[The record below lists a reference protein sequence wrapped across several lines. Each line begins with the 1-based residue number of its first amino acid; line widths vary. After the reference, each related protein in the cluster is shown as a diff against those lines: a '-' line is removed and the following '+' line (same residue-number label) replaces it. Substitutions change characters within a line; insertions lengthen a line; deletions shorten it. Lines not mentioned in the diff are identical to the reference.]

1 MRKLLIG
8 ILVVIVLLVVA
19 VVALPFLLPREV
31 IKAQLEQR
39 VSEQLGRDFRIEGPL
54 ELRPWRPFAL
64 SLTDVSL
71 ANPDWAEN
79 PDLARI
85 ASVELDVDALAYL
98 GGTVAIERLAVT
110 EPVLALEVR
119 EDGTPSWQLGVPGES
134 AADDGPGDGAGGE
147 SGGGIPE
154 LRIGE
159 IRITE
164 GAVSVD
170 DRSSGEARDFTAIEL
185 WVRGEPD
192 GRGLNVDGSVSSD
205 GERAT
210 LTAAVGDLNRL
221 LAGEPSTLEL
231 EAAAPGLGVAA
242 NGEAAASGTA
252 VLAISGDMAPRQ
264 LLDWLGQP
272 LELPDGTA
280 ETVTFTADI
289 ASAADGV
296 AVPALTVNV
305 DELTIRGN
313 LELATAERPQLSGRL
328 DLGQL
333 DLRPYLP
340 AADGEASDGAADNG
354 ETAADTEAEPATGWP
369 QEPLDL
375 PLPLPL
381 DLDVTVVFAGI
392 ETDQVSLGAGALA
405 ITADLEETAVEI
417 TELTLYDGSLVGR
430 LALAGGDAVDLALNA
445 NAQAIQLETLL
456 ADVAD
461 LDMLAGSGTLQL
473 DVAGVGT
480 SVDTL
485 MRSLNGEGSLYAR
498 DGAVLGIN
506 IGAMVRQVMTLGIG
520 GREDAPLRTD
530 FAEAGGTFRITD
542 GRLAND
548 DFALRAPVL
557 RITGAGTVDL
567 GEQRLDYRLEP
578 RVAATL
584 EGQDAA
590 GDSALQ
596 AGLPVVI
603 QGPWSE
609 PDVQLDLGGAL
620 SGDIG
625 DPAALAE
632 TLADLAADPAM
643 VQQLGETLGID
654 AGEALDDVLQGLEGV
669 LGGGSSSGDG
679 GADAPADDPAGQ
691 LLEGLGGLL
700 RQ

>member
-19 VVALPFLLPREV
+19 AIALPFLLPREV

-64 SLTDVSL
+64 SLADVRL

-98 GGTVAIERLAVT
+98 GGTVAIERLAIT
-110 EPVLALEVR
+110 QPVLALEVR
-119 EDGTPSWQLGVPGES
+119 EDGTPSWQLEVPEES
-134 AADDGPGDGAGGE
+134 VADEGPGDGAGGE

-159 IRITE
+159 IRISD
-164 GAVSVD
+164 GAVSLD
-170 DRSSGEARDFTAIEL
+170 DRSSGEERAFTAIEL

-192 GRGLNVDGSVSSD
+192 GEGLNVDGSVSSD

-210 LTAAVGDLNRL
+210 LTAAIGDLNGL

-231 EAAAPGLGVAA
+231 EAAAPGLGIAA

-252 VLAISGDMAPRQ
+252 VLAISGDMAPRE

-272 LELPDGTA
+272 LELPDGA
-280 ETVTFTADI
+280 LEAVTFTADI

-296 AVPALTVNV
+296 AVPALKLTV
-305 DELTIRGN
+305 DELEITGD
-313 LELATAERPQLSGRL
+313 LALATTERPQLSGRL

-340 AADGEASDGAADNG
+340 ADAGAASDESADTDGPAADAD
-354 ETAADTEAEPATGWP
+354 AAPAAGWP

-381 DLDVTVVFAGI
+381 DLDLSVVFAGI
-392 ETDQVSLGAGALA
+392 ETGQVSLGAGALA
-405 ITADLEETAVEI
+405 ITADTEETAVEI
-417 TELTLYDGSLVGR
+417 TELALYDGSLVGR
-430 LALAGGDAVDLALNA
+430 LALASGDAVDLALSA
-445 NAQAIQLETLL
+445 NAQAIRLESLL

-461 LDMLAGSGTLQL
+461 LEILAGSGTLQL
-473 DVAGVGT
+473 DVTGVGT
-480 SVDTL
+480 NVDTL
-485 MRSLNGEGSLYAR
+485 MHSLGGEGSLYAR

-506 IGAMVRQVMTLGIG
+506 IGAMVRQVMTLGVG

-530 FAEAGGTFRITD
+530 FAEAGGTFRIID

-590 GDSALQ
+590 GESALQ
-596 AGLPVVI
+596 AGLPIVI
-603 QGPWSE
+603 TGPWSE
-609 PDVQLDLGGAL
+609 PQVQLDLGGAL

-632 TLADLAADPAM
+632 TLAGLAADPAM

-654 AGEALDDVLQGLEGV
+654 AGDALGDVLQGLSGA
-669 LGGGSSSGDG
+669 LGGQPGGDG
-679 GADAPADDPAGQ
+679 DSDEPARDPAEQ

>member
-8 ILVVIVLLVVA
+8 ILVVIGLLVVA
-19 VVALPFLLPREV
+19 AIALPFLVPRDV

-39 VSEQLGRDFRIEGPL
+39 VSEQLGREFRIEGPL
-54 ELRPWRPFAL
+54 ELRSWRPFAL
-64 SLTDVSL
+64 SLADVRL
-71 ANPDWAEN
+71 ANPDWAQN
-79 PDLARI
+79 SDLARI

-98 GGTVAIERLAVT
+98 GGTVAIEQLAVT
-110 EPVLALEVR
+110 QPVLALEVR
-119 EDGTPSWQLGVPGES
+119 EDGTPSWQLAAPEGT

-164 GAVSVD
+164 GAVSLD
-170 DRSSGEARDFTAIEL
+170 DRSSGEARAFTAIEL
-185 WVRGEPD
+185 WVRGDPD
-192 GRGLNVDGSVSSD
+192 GRGLNADGSVSSD

-210 LTAAVGDLNRL
+210 LTAAVGDLNGL

-231 EAAAPGLGVAA
+231 EAAAPGLGIAA

-272 LELPDGTA
+272 LDLPDGTG

-289 ASAADGV
+289 ASAANGV
-296 AVPALTVNV
+296 AVPALTLNV
-305 DELTIRGN
+305 DDLTIRGN

-340 AADGEASDGAADNG
+340 ADSGEASDESAETG
-354 ETAADTEAEPATGWP
+354 ETSTDTAAEPAAGWP

-381 DLDVTVVFAGI
+381 DLDLTVVFAGI
-392 ETDQVSLGAGALA
+392 ETGQVALGAGAIA
-405 ITADLEETAVEI
+405 ITADSEEAAVEV
-417 TELTLYDGSLVGR
+417 TELALYDGSLVGR
-430 LALAGGDAVDLALNA
+430 LALASGDAVDLTLGA
-445 NAQAIQLETLL
+445 NGEAIQLERLL

-473 DVAGVGT
+473 DVTSVGT
-480 SVDTL
+480 NVDTL
-485 MRSLNGEGSLYAR
+485 MHSLDGEGSLYVR

-506 IGAMVRQVMTLGIG
+506 IGALVRQVMTLGMG
-520 GREDAPLRTD
+520 GREDVPLRTD
-530 FAEAGGTFRITD
+530 FAEAGGTFRITG
-542 GRLAND
+542 GRLVND

-557 RITGAGTVDL
+557 RITGAGTVEL

-596 AGLPVVI
+596 AGLPIVI
-603 QGPWSE
+603 TGPWSE

-654 AGEALDDVLQGLEGV
+654 AGSAVGDVLEGLSGV
-669 LGGGSSSGDG
+669 LGGQSR
-679 GADAPADDPAGQ
+679 ADDESDEPSRDPAEQ